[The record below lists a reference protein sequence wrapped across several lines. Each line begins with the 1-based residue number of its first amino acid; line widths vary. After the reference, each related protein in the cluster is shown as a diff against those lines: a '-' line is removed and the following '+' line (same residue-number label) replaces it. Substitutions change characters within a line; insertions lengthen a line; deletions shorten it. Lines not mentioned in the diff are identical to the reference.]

1 MTLLAAEA
9 LEVGVV
15 LVVEIVFVLCALF
28 FLCKTK
34 LKSMRSKVVIL
45 LVTLTLLC
53 VSNVINI
60 F

>member
-1 MTLLAAEA
+1 MTLLAVEA

-15 LVVEIVFVLCALF
+15 LVVETVFVLCLF
-28 FLCKTK
+28 FLCRTK

-45 LVTLTLLC
+45 LVTLMLLC
-53 VSNVINI
+53 VSNVIKI